1 MSDLI
6 IYKKEENNN
15 KKGIKIKIEN
25 EKNIEFIMNKFR
37 DVISSKNYFKE
48 IYEEFKNVLKFR
60 EEKMNNINII
70 TNNNK
75 YEEIIKLFE
84 EEKIKIYK
92 DLENNI
98 GI

>member
-1 MSDLI
+1 M
-6 IYKKEENNN
+6 K
-15 KKGIKIKIEN
+15 
-25 EKNIEFIMNKFR
+25 KFR

>member
-1 MSDLI
+1 ML
-6 IYKKEENNN
+6 
-15 KKGIKIKIEN
+15 
-25 EKNIEFIMNKFR
+25 FHQ
-37 DVISSKNYFKE
+37 KNYFKE
-48 IYEEFKNVLKFR
+48 IYEEFKNVLKLR